1 MPIAKVI
8 KVFEKYLE
16 EMHQAFD
23 KVTIVLILILLS
35 IGRGCVCE
43 SLSPIRLQ

>member
-1 MPIAKVI
+1 MPIEKVI

-23 KVTIVLILILLS
+23 KVIIVLLFYV
-35 IGRGCVCE
+35 VC
-43 SLSPIRLQ
+43 IC